1 MRKWVSLDEN
11 NKIVGVFESDIEQL
25 HASEI
30 LYDVDV
36 TTLVD
41 KIFVDSYTV
50 KEDPEVLALA
60 WRDQQLAETAWSILA
75 TDHPDYQAY
84 LAYREELVNWPS
96 TADFP
101 ETRPALN
108 IGV

>member
-1 MRKWVSLDEN
+1 MRKWVSLDNN
-11 NKIVGVFESDIEQL
+11 NKIVGVFESDIEQQ

-36 TTLVD
+36 TTLID

-60 WRDQQLAETAWSILA
+60 WRDQQLMDTDWTVLEE
-75 TDHPDYQAY
+75 DHPDYQEY
-84 LAYREELVNWPS
+84 IIYRQALRDWPL

-101 ETRPALN
+101 ETRPVLN
-108 IGV
+108 V